1 MVQLKIAFLDEEE
14 AYLERLKGYLIRKKE
29 KFFIFVLTPSDY
41 YDSLLSNPDYFN
53 SPSQKHIYPKRR
65 R

>member
-29 KFFIFVLTPSDY
+29 KFFIIQTFTCAK
-41 YDSLLSNPDYFN
+41 YFLE
-53 SPSQKHIYPKRR
+53 SKERETFDAVVMTAVF
-65 R
+65 